1 MVVSVSLESCAA
13 TRSPDARAA
22 DGGVRRWRRAAHGTA
37 PLAAPDRQLRVPWAG
52 FHGVCPFF
60 LSNSQGTDRSLCGA
74 SRPGARTHKTPA
86 QGWGWGINL
95 SSKKKTSPRKP
106 FTRAALVCGVV
117 PCPQGTSH
125 ADQEHKLEY
134 KKIRSRKMNFF

>member
-74 SRPGARTHKTPA
+74 SRPGARTLAP
-86 QGWGWGINL
+86 
-95 SSKKKTSPRKP
+95 
-106 FTRAALVCGVV
+106 TRPPLKGGV
-117 PCPQGTSH
+117 G
-125 ADQEHKLEY
+125 E
-134 KKIRSRKMNFF
+134 